1 MTNNK
6 TTAHEMLQ
14 YFNSTI
20 NLVQAVIWQ
29 PRGSTWRALR
39 VLGDDRL
46 PLLTA
51 MGDVSTLE
59 EMLNCFAEWGGEVEI
74 RALRCGQELFDF
86 WVVD

>member
-1 MTNNK
+1 M
-6 TTAHEMLQ
+6 
-14 YFNSTI
+14 
-20 NLVQAVIWQ
+20 
-29 PRGSTWRALR
+29 
-39 VLGDDRL
+39 LGDDRL